1 VIINLFYNI
10 DMGNK
15 RGRDNMDIILQ
26 FLPYTEIASLN
37 SAKRIAKLLKI
48 VKEEK
53 IIVLEGRL
61 KSNEEAELIKK
72 TMEEIDEEFKG
83 IEISTLY
90 PDDKNKNFF
99 QKLKVV
105 LVNMLI
111 GDRQGI
117 TIIGPATLVKEIKQD
132 PDKFHL
138 LLNR

>member
-1 VIINLFYNI
+1 
-10 DMGNK
+10 MGIK
-15 RGRDNMDIILQ
+15 RGKENMDIILQ

-37 SAKRIAKLLKI
+37 SGKRISKLLKI

-61 KSNEEAELIKK
+61 KSEEEAELIKK
-72 TMEEIDEEFKG
+72 TMEEINEEFKG

-90 PDDKNKNFF
+90 PDEKNKN
-99 QKLKVV
+99 V
-105 LVNMLI
+105 LEKIRSALINMLI

-117 TIIGPATLVKEIKQD
+117 TIIGPATIVKEIKQD

-138 LLNR
+138 MLNR